1 MPKALTFK
9 GDKKPSKKRK
19 RPEEPSADDG
29 TTVTSLTRP
38 NEPPA
43 EAPEDDTWVSA
54 DTFTDLSGPILLVL
68 PTSPPH
74 ALACDQLGAVFASK
88 LENLVEGN
96 PASAEPHD
104 VRQVFVATRVVG
116 SDGDVVFK
124 GCNGRYLGCDK
135 VGILSVERE
144 AISPEETWTC
154 EANESGVFRLKTAR
168 GKCVGVDGE
177 REKPGVRGDVEAVE
191 GEDLPESTV
200 IRIRMQ
206 ARFKP
211 KLKVEKAE
219 KVRAKISR
227 KELEDEVGRR
237 LEDDE
242 VKKLKRARKEGNFH
256 EAMLDVKVKGK
267 HDKFA

>member
-19 RPEEPSADDG
+19 RPDELGADDA
-29 TTVTSLTRP
+29 TSTSLIRA
-38 NEPPA
+38 NEPPT

-54 DTFTDLSGPILLVL
+54 DTFTDLSGPVLLVFH
-68 PTSPPH
+68 TSPPH
-74 ALACDQLGAVFASK
+74 ALACDQLGVVFASK

-116 SDGDVVFK
+116 SEGDVVFK
-124 GCNGRYLGCDK
+124 GCNGKYLGCDK
-135 VGILSVERE
+135 VGVLRVERE

-154 EANESGVFRLKTAR
+154 EASEGGVFRLRTNR
-168 GKCVGVDGE
+168 GRYVGADGE
-177 REKPGVRGDVEAVE
+177 GQKPDVRGDVQSLE

-242 VKKLKRARKEGNFH
+242 VKKLKKARKEGNFH